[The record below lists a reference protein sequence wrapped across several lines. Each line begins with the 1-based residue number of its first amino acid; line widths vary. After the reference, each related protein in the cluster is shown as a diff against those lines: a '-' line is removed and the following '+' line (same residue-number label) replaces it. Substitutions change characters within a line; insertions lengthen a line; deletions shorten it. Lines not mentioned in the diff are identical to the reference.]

1 MNSSNGRSPKETT
14 VETPLI
20 DRELFF
26 GDPEIA
32 AGKLSPDGKYMSFI
46 KPYKG
51 VRNIWV
57 KKREE
62 DFNLA
67 KPITNDRARPISSYF
82 WSRNSKYI
90 LYVQDKAGNENFQV
104 YAVEPR
110 VDGKSKQIPK
120 SKCLTRKKDTR
131 AYIYEVA
138 RTKPNILYIGLNDRD
153 PAWHDLYSLN
163 IATGAVKLLRQNN
176 DRITEWVFDRNDKL
190 RLAIRSNEDGSTEFL
205 RLDRKKMI
213 SIYDCS
219 ALESASVMRFHEDGQ
234 HLYVVSNKGDDQN
247 LSKLILLNII
257 TGKQKNIHQDPKAKV
272 DFGSASFSDL
282 DNRMI
287 ALYYED
293 DRIRIYWK
301 DEKFKK
307 DYLYLRKK
315 FKGKE
320 VSFTSGTKDERHW
333 LIAAYSDTDHGAVY
347 SYDRRTKKLKFQ
359 YRPRPLLNPEF
370 MSKMKAITY
379 QSSDGLEIPAY
390 LTLPKGK
397 PAHKLPMIVNPHGGP
412 WVRDHWGF
420 DNYAQFFANRGYA
433 VLQMNYRGSTGF
445 GKSFLDAGN
454 REWGAKMQDDIT
466 WGVKHLIKQSIVHPK
481 KVAIFGGSYGGYAC
495 LAGLAFTPH
504 LYACG
509 VSLVGPSSLLT
520 LLASIPPYWES
531 GRKMFQLRVGDPTSR
546 NGRKELKEKS
556 PLYFVDQIK
565 TPLMIV
571 QGANDPRVK
580 KAESDQIVKALQ
592 KAKKEVVYL
601 CAMDEGHGFAH
612 PQNNLAFLAAAEKFL
627 ADHLGGRYQALHN
640 EELQRRL
647 RSMQIVPKI

>member
-1 MNSSNGRSPKETT
+1 MNSINNRSSNDAQTEI
-14 VETPLI
+14 PLI

-62 DFNLA
+62 DFSLA
-67 KPITNDRARPISSYF
+67 KPVTNDRARPISSYF

-110 VDGKSKQIPK
+110 VQKKSNQIPK
-120 SKCLTRKKDTR
+120 SKCLSRKKDTR

-138 RTKPNILYIGLNDRD
+138 RTKPNILFIGLNDRD

-163 IATGAVKLLRQNN
+163 IATGTLKLLRQNT

-190 RLAIRSNEDGSTEFL
+190 RLAIRSNLDGSTEFL
-205 RLDRKKMI
+205 RIEGRQMI

-219 ALESASVMRFHEDGQ
+219 ALESAGIIRFHEDGQ
-234 HLYVVSNKGDDQN
+234 QVYVVTNKGDDQD
-247 LSKLILLNII
+247 LSKLILLNINS
-257 TGKQKNIHQDPKAKV
+257 GKQKKLHQDPKGRV
-272 DFGSASFSDL
+272 DLASASFSDL

-293 DRIRIYWK
+293 ERIRIYWK
-301 DEKFKK
+301 DEKFKR
-307 DYLYLRKK
+307 DYEYLRKK
-315 FKGKE
+315 FREKE
-320 VSFTSGTKDERHW
+320 VSFTSGTKDERYW
-333 LIAAYSDTDHGAVY
+333 LLAVYSDTDHGSVY
-347 SYDRRTKKLKFQ
+347 SFDRRTKKIKFQ
-359 YRPRPLLNPEF
+359 YRPRPLLNPDHMAE
-370 MSKMKAITY
+370 MKSIKY
-379 QSSDGLEIPAY
+379 KSSDGLEIPAY
-390 LTLPKGK
+390 LTLPRGK
-397 PAHKLPMIVNPHGGP
+397 TAHKLPLIVNPHGGP

-445 GKSFLDAGN
+445 GKLFLDAGN
-454 REWGAKMQDDIT
+454 RQWGLKMQDDIS

-481 KVAIFGGSYGGYAC
+481 KVAILGGSYGGYAT
-495 LAGLAFTPH
+495 LAGLAFTPG

-520 LLASIPPYWES
+520 LLASIPPYWEA
-531 GRKMFQLRVGDPTSR
+531 GRKMFHLRVGDPNTR
-546 NGRKELKEKS
+546 DGKRRLKEQS
-556 PLYFVDQIK
+556 PLYSVDKIK
-565 TPLMIV
+565 AALMIV

-612 PQNNLAFLAAAEKFL
+612 PENNLAFLAAAEKFL
-627 ADHLGGRYQALHN
+627 ADHLGGRYQASEN
-640 EELQRRL
+640 DELKRRL
-647 RSMQIVPKI
+647 RSMQLVPKS